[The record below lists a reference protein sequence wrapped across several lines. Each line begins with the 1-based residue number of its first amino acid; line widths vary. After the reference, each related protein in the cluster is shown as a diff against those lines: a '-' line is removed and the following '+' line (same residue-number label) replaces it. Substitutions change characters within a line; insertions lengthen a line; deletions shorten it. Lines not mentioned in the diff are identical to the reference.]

1 MSTTPQPSFELRVL
15 QGEQRGACTAVPAGT
30 AIYIGSGLDS
40 DVVLRGLGDAG
51 PRSGGA
57 GAGEGA
63 ATEGGMR
70 LSVKAAP
77 DGVHLVVQQGQVQV
91 DGRTVGAGQ
100 SVVLPM
106 GTPLT
111 LGATQ
116 IALVQT
122 ELPAPQRS
130 ASARAGVNAENQTE
144 GAATAGAGQADGGA
158 GATAAAS
165 VQAAAAAA
173 ANAPR
178 DRFVRWP
185 RRLLTGGGALAAV
198 SVGVLAFAYNAVP
211 TPPTAAQQAQ
221 RAETLLHG
229 AGMPRL
235 SVRADAQGLL
245 QVSGYLETAA
255 QRARAEQLMVADNLP
270 RAPAAAQLQW
280 QVWVNESVAAA
291 VQDVFRA
298 KGIQARAETVGPG
311 AVRVQTSVADPL
323 LLDEVRSTARRDVPG
338 LAALDVQNT
347 VPSAQGRPV
356 VVDDPGKRVASIVQ
370 GDPPYIVTVD
380 GTRYFEGALLP
391 SGHRIAGIAEKQV
404 LLEFNGVRTP
414 LIF

>member
-1 MSTTPQPSFELRVL
+1 
-15 QGEQRGACTAVPAGT
+15 
-30 AIYIGSGLDS
+30 
-40 DVVLRGLGDAG
+40 VVLRGLADAQAAV
-51 PRSGGA
+51 GGLRLIVR
-57 GAGEGA
+57 A
-63 ATEGGMR
+63 A
-70 LSVKAAP
+70 A
-77 DGVHLVVQQGQVQV
+77 DGVHLAVQQGQVQV
-91 DGRTVGAGQ
+91 DGRTVAAGQ
-100 SVVLPM
+100 NLVVPM
-106 GTPLT
+106 GTPLS
-111 LGATQ
+111 LGSTQ

-122 ELPAPQRS
+122 EAVARQPGGPAQ
-130 ASARAGVNAENQTE
+130 AGGDDGLHAPAT
-144 GAATAGAGQADGGA
+144 TAGSGWPAQANLGD
-158 GATAAAS
+158 
-165 VQAAAAAA
+165 AAAAAA
-173 ANAPR
+173 SAAAQPPR

-198 SVGVLAFAYNAVP
+198 SVGVLAFAYTTVP
-211 TPPTAAQQAQ
+211 TPPTPAQQAQ

-235 SVRADAQGLL
+235 SVRADAKGML
-245 QVSGYLETAA
+245 QIDGYLETAA
-255 QRARAEQLMVADNLP
+255 QLARAEQLLAADGLP
-270 RAPAAAQLQW
+270 RAPAAAQALW
-280 QVWVNESVAAA
+280 QVWVNESMTAA

-298 KGIQARAETVGPG
+298 KGIQARAEAVGPG

-323 LLDEVRSTARRDVPG
+323 ALEEVRSAARRDVPG
-338 LAALDVQNT
+338 LAALEVQNT

>member
-1 MSTTPQPSFELRVL
+1 MSSPHPPGFELRVL
-15 QGEQRGACTAVPAGT
+15 QGEQQGACTLVPPGT
-30 AIYIGSGLDS
+30 DIHIGSGLDS
-40 DVVLRGLGDAG
+40 DVVLRGL
-51 PRSGGA
+51 A
-57 GAGEGA
+57 GAEA
-63 ATEGGMR
+63 AEGGLR

-77 DGVHLVVQQGQVQV
+77 DGVHLAVQQGQVQV

-100 SVVLPM
+100 SLVVPM

-122 ELPAPQRS
+122 EAVAPQH
-130 ASARAGVNAENQTE
+130 G
-144 GAATAGAGQADGGA
+144 
-158 GATAAAS
+158 AS
-165 VQAAAAAA
+165 VQAGAGDGSSAQGAASGSGVHADERAGGSA
-173 ANAPR
+173 DASASALANTPR

-211 TPPTAAQQAQ
+211 TPPTPAQQAQ
-221 RAETLLHG
+221 RAESLLHG

-235 SVRADAQGLL
+235 SVRADAKGLL
-245 QVSGYLETAA
+245 QVHGYLETAA
-255 QRARAEQLMVADNLP
+255 QLARAEQLLAADGLP
-270 RAPAAAQLQW
+270 RAPAAAQALW
-280 QVWVNESVAAA
+280 QVWVNESMAAA

-298 KGIQARAETVGPG
+298 KGIQARAEAVGPG
-311 AVRVQTSVADPL
+311 SVRVQTSVSDPL
-323 LLDEVRSTARRDVPG
+323 TLEEVRSAARRDVPG
-338 LAALDVQNT
+338 LAALEVQNT
-347 VPSAQGRPV
+347 MPSAQGRPV

>member
-1 MSTTPQPSFELRVL
+1 MSSAHQPGFELRVL
-15 QGEQRGACTAVPAGT
+15 QGEQQGARTAVPAGT
-30 AIYIGSGLDS
+30 AIHIGSGLDS
-40 DVVLRGLGDAG
+40 DVVLRGLV
-51 PRSGGA
+51 GA
-57 GAGEGA
+57 EA
-63 ATEGGMR
+63 AEGGMR

-100 SVVLPM
+100 SLVLPM

-111 LGATQ
+111 LGSTQ

-122 ELPAPQRS
+122 EVQASQRTAHSHTGLNDGAGADGPQAGS
-130 ASARAGVNAENQTE
+130 GLQADASA
-144 GAATAGAGQADGGA
+144 AASAGAGVSAGA
-158 GATAAAS
+158 GD
-165 VQAAAAAA
+165 AAAAK
-173 ANAPR
+173 APR
-178 DRFVRWP
+178 DRFVLWP

-211 TPPTAAQQAQ
+211 TPPSPSQQAQ

-235 SVRADAQGLL
+235 TVRADAQGLL
-245 QVSGYLETAA
+245 QISGYLETAA
-255 QRARAEQLMVADNLP
+255 QRARAEQLLVADRLP
-270 RAPAAAQLQW
+270 RAPAATQVAW

-298 KGIQARAETVGPG
+298 KGIQARTETVGPG

-323 LLDEVRSTARRDVPG
+323 VLEEVRSTARRDVPG
-338 LAALDVQNT
+338 LAALEVQNT
-347 VPSAQGRPV
+347 VPSALGRPA